1 MRSDHARFPPY
12 LGDAYPGDLHHD
24 RSARGLPMTVTPPA
38 GGTLDEAVS
47 WVSWWGLGLPA
58 GGLVLGAAGECAG
71 ELAE

>member
-1 MRSDHARFPPY
+1 
-12 LGDAYPGDLHHD
+12 
-24 RSARGLPMTVTPPA
+24 MTVTPPA